1 MRNGICVQRAQSE
14 VWRLVH
20 QAPIFSAQ
28 GEVMSEWKIRAA
40 TVNECRSRL
49 RVGSSNQGVA
59 AWIEC

>member
-1 MRNGICVQRAQSE
+1 MRQGICVQRAQPE

-20 QAPIFSAQ
+20 QSPVFSAQ